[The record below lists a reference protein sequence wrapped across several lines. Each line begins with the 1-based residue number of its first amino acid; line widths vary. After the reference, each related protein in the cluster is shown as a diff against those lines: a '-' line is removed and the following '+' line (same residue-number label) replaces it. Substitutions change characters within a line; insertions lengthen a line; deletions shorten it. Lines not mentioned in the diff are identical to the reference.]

1 MIDSAFAW
9 LGEIVNWVGRW
20 IPRLTIVNTTLG
32 WVKFVRGHDI
42 KSGGPGLVWHWPLI
56 TELKVFPIV
65 RDSLQC
71 KAQTITMP
79 SGETALVE
87 AVVVY
92 EIVDIEKLVAHTAE
106 PTMTIADL
114 TSGAVLYV
122 MEDVASWE
130 ELRQLSIRVPRARDS
145 ELNRRLKEEV
155 QRALA
160 PYGVNVMAV
169 MLQNKAKARVFKLVN
184 E

>member
-1 MIDSAFAW
+1 METAFAW
-9 LGEIVNWVGRW
+9 LGEIINWFGRW
-20 IPRLTIVNTTLG
+20 VPRLTIVNTTQG
-32 WVKFVRGHDI
+32 WIKFVKGHTI

-87 AVVVY
+87 ALVVY
-92 EIVDIEKLVAHTAE
+92 EVLEIEKLVAHTAE
-106 PTMTIADL
+106 PFATIVDL
-114 TSGAVLYV
+114 TMGAVLYV
-122 MEDVASWE
+122 MEDVADWE
-130 ELRQLSIRVPRARDS
+130 ELRQLSQRQPRARDS
-145 ELNRRLKEEV
+145 ELNRRLKDEV
-155 QRALA
+155 QRALT
-160 PYGVNVMAV
+160 PYGVNVLTV